1 MVPRAQN
8 ACGAQNFQRPKMQS
22 KQMSQAVIDLHDIAR
37 LLEGT
42 VGQGSLSEDI
52 RKCADRLHE
61 LTSPFKAKEDV
72 V

>member
-1 MVPRAQN
+1 
-8 ACGAQNFQRPKMQS
+8 MQS